1 VIASDSALGG
11 GTGAGAGKNAVEN
24 NMLHA
29 KNVLDMHKELEEA
42 KWNGEDS
49 LPIYGKYAEIS
60 KKNR

>member
-1 VIASDSALGG
+1 
-11 GTGAGAGKNAVEN
+11 
-24 NMLHA
+24 
-29 KNVLDMHKELEEA
+29 MHKELEEA